1 MTDIQDLHFFIA
13 GTLAKAQRVGIVSHV
28 YPDGDAVG
36 SVLGLGLALE
46 SAGKQ
51 VWMAL
56 AHGVPE
62 DFRFLPGAE
71 RVLTFIP
78 EDAYLDVLIAV
89 DSGSRERLG
98 EAIPPDWSVD
108 INIDHHATN
117 TRFATLNFVEPEA
130 PSTTAILARYLPTWG
145 FPLNR
150 DVATVL
156 LAGLVTD
163 TLGLRTDSVTPDTM
177 RLVAT
182 LMEHGAPLHDIF
194 YETLV
199 AKPFASLK
207 YWGFGLRRMMRSGP
221 LVWSWVTAQDRALA
235 GYETEDDAD
244 VVNQLLRAR
253 EAQVS
258 LIFVERR
265 GPRVKM
271 SWRAKPGLDM
281 APLAE
286 RFGGGGHAAAAG
298 AILEGT
304 MEEVMPKVLRETMRY
319 LGLPVDEGLIAHTLA
334 VFREEQ
340 DMLATQKALFA
351 RGDGHAGKP
360 SFSSTQSS
368 ATA

>member
-1 MTDIQDLHFFIA
+1 MSDIQDLHFFIA
-13 GTLAKAQRVGIVSHV
+13 GSLAKAQRVGIVSHIH
-28 YPDGDAVG
+28 PDGDAVG

-46 SAGKQ
+46 AAGKH

-56 AHGVPE
+56 PHDVPE
-62 DFRFLPGAE
+62 TFRFLPGAG
-71 RVLTFIP
+71 RIRTFIP
-78 EDAYLDVLIAV
+78 EEARPELLISVDA
-89 DSGSRERLG
+89 GSRDRLG
-98 EAIPPDWSVD
+98 ETIPPDWPVD

-117 TRFATLNFVEPEA
+117 TRFAALNLVEPEA
-130 PSTTAILARYLPTWG
+130 PSTTSILARYLPAWG

-156 LAGLVTD
+156 LAGLITD
-163 TLGLRTDSVTPDTM
+163 TLGLRTDAVTPDTL
-177 RLVAT
+177 RLVAV
-182 LMEHGAPLHDIF
+182 LMEHGAPLHDLF

-199 AKPFASLK
+199 AKSFASLK
-207 YWGFGLRRMMRSGP
+207 YWGFGLRRMMRYGP

-253 EAQVS
+253 EAQVA

-271 SWRAKPGLDM
+271 SWRAKPGLDV

-286 RFGGGGHAAAAG
+286 QFGGGGHAAAAG
-298 AILEGT
+298 AILAGT
-304 MEEVMPKVLRETMRY
+304 MEEVMPRVLRGTMTY
-319 LGLPVDEGLIAHTLA
+319 LGLPVDEASIAQTLA
-334 VFREEQ
+334 LFKQEQ
-340 DMLATQKALFA
+340 SLLATQQAQMA
-351 RGDGHAGKP
+351 RGDGHVGEP
-360 SFSSTQSS
+360 YVFTPQSS